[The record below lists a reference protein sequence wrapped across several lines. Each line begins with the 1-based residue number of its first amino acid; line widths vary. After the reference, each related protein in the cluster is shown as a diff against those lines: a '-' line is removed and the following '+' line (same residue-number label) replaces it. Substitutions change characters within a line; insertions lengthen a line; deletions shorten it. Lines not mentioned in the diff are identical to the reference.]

1 MNCISGSIL
10 LTCLFGCSACGA
22 PTSETR
28 SGSTGKTYAIHYTV
42 TPDAATG
49 SVAIVMDVQQS
60 RGHLRELSFARS
72 ATAASDIE
80 GDGEL
85 EVTADHV
92 RWRPPRDGGQ
102 LRWRV
107 TVPTRR
113 TGGGYDAWLDDSWG
127 IFRAED
133 IIPRAKSRTLKGA
146 TSNTTLTFDLPPGW
160 SAVTEYF
167 SRNNKFLVKIPDRRL
182 DLPQGWIVIGNLGV
196 RRETIAGVRVAI
208 AAPVGQAV
216 RRLDILALLNW
227 TLPELMP
234 MLAEPLRRLTIVSA
248 GDPMWRGG
256 LSAPGSMFIHAERPL
271 ISENATSAVLH
282 EVVHI
287 AFGIRA
293 RNGYDWITEGLAEYY
308 SLELLRRGGAITE
321 RRYKAAA
328 AGQIA
333 WAETAGTL
341 CGSRSSGAT
350 TALAVTLFAKLD
362 REIRAVSNGAST
374 LDDFVAAMIAADA
387 LLDLDTLAEIAA
399 DLLGQPSEVL
409 RLDTMPGCHTFAN
422 VAIET

>member
-10 LTCLFGCSACGA
+10 LTCLIGCSACGEPA
-22 PTSETR
+22 SETGTE
-28 SGSTGKTYAIHYTV
+28 SSVKTYAIHYTV
-42 TPDAATG
+42 TPDASTG
-49 SVAIVMDVQQS
+49 SVAIVMEVQQS

-92 RWRPPRDGGQ
+92 RWRPPRNGGQ

-234 MLAEPLRRLTIVSA
+234 LLTGQLRRLTIISA

-271 ISENATSAVLH
+271 ISENGTSTVLH
-282 EVVHI
+282 EAVHI

-293 RNGYDWITEGLAEYY
+293 KIGYDWITEGLAEYY

-321 RRYKAAA
+321 RRYEAAMA
-328 AGQIA
+328 EQTA
-333 WAETAGTL
+333 WAETASTL

-350 TALAVTLFAKLD
+350 TALAVVTFARLD
-362 REIRAVSNGAST
+362 REIRDATEGKSN
-374 LDDFVAAMIAADA
+374 LDDFVVAIISANGA
-387 LLDLDTLAEIAA
+387 LDLDTLVETAA
-399 DLLGQPSEVL
+399 GLLGKPADVL
-409 RLDTMPGCHTFAN
+409 RIDKIPGCNTIAN
-422 VAIET
+422 ADTGT

>member
-10 LTCLFGCSACGA
+10 LTCLIGCSACGA
-22 PTSETR
+22 PASETGTE
-28 SGSTGKTYAIHYTV
+28 SPVKPYAIHFTV
-42 TPDAATG
+42 TPNSSTG
-49 SVAIVMDVQQS
+49 SVAVVMDVKQS

-72 ATAASDIE
+72 ARAASDIE

-85 EVTADHV
+85 EVTADQV
-92 RWRPPRDGGQ
+92 RWRPPRTGGQ
-102 LRWRV
+102 LRWQV
-107 TVPTRR
+107 YVPTRR
-113 TGGGYDAWLDDSWG
+113 TGRGYDAWLDDSWG

-146 TSNTTLTFDLPPGW
+146 TSNTTMTFNLPPGW

-167 SRNNKFLVKIPDRRL
+167 ARNNKFLVKIPDRRL

-227 TLPELMP
+227 SLPELMP
-234 MLAEPLRRLTIVSA
+234 LLTGQLRRLTIVSA

-256 LSAPGSMFIHAERPL
+256 LPAPGSMFIHAERPL
-271 ISENATSAVLH
+271 ISENGTSTVLH

-293 RNGYDWITEGLAEYY
+293 KFGYDWITEGLAEFY
-308 SLELLRRGGAITE
+308 SLELLRRGGTITE
-321 RRYKAAA
+321 RRHEAAMA
-328 AGQIA
+328 EQTA
-333 WAETAGTL
+333 WAKTASAL

-350 TALAVTLFAKLD
+350 TALAVVTFAKLD
-362 REIRAVSNGAST
+362 REIRDTTEGKSD
-374 LDDFVAAMIAADA
+374 LDDLVAVIIAAHGA
-387 LLDLDTLAEIAA
+387 LDLDTLNDAA
-399 DLLGQPSEVL
+399 AGLLGVPSDVL
-409 RLDTMPGCHTFAN
+409 RVDNIPGCRTFAN
-422 VAIET
+422 SDTGT